1 MLAEYLRKYRK
12 ENIYMNEAKKQY
24 QKKCKSR
31 TIDFYLHEKE
41 LYDFTKTIN
50 FQKFVK
56 DMLILLKQDAT
67 TSVMRR
73 AYERKDK

>member
-1 MLAEYLRKYRK
+1 
-12 ENIYMNEAKKQY
+12 MNKSKRQY

-31 TIDFYLHEKE
+31 NIDFYLHEKG
-41 LYDFTKTIN
+41 LYEFSKTIN

-56 DMLILLKQDAT
+56 DMLQLLQHDAP

-73 AYERKDK
+73 AYARKDK